1 MRLKQSAPVLVTRHD
16 ISMYTKAC
24 TLVLHCLFQ
33 EGDADIRMQLSE
45 EDKQLCAQVVKH
57 YLSGKV
63 SDPVSAGG

>member
-1 MRLKQSAPVLVTRHD
+1 MHQSWLQGMIYPCIQKHVP
-16 ISMYTKAC
+16 
-24 TLVLHCLFQ
+24 LVLHCLFQ